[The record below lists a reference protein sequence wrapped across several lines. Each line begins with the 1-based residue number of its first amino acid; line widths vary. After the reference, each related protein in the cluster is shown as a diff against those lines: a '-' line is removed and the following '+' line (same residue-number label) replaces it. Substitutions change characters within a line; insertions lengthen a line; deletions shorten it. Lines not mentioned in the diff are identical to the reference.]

1 MNIENAHVIVTG
13 GSAGIG
19 KATAALLAT
28 KNTRVVITG
37 RDSQKLQRV
46 ATELGVIPVPFDIS
60 DLAAIPVK
68 SREIIDRL
76 DGKVDVLI
84 NNAGTGIFPPLGEI
98 TEQQLLE
105 VFRTNVF
112 GLTLFTQE
120 IVSVFR
126 AQNYGN
132 IINIGSTASLK
143 GFARGS
149 IYAASKFA
157 LRALSQ
163 TWQAEL
169 RSANIRVTQVN
180 PSEVTTAFA
189 NPERNERPE
198 EANKLG
204 PQDIAHA
211 IVSVLEMRN
220 KGFVPEITVWA
231 TNPF

>member
-60 DLAAIPVK
+60 DLAAIPAK